1 MVAHDCGQ
9 PFFVFMSGGCQES
22 QSGNRVVS
30 KETCRLTPSGE
41 KSGGFR

>member
-9 PFFVFMSGGCQES
+9 PFLYFCQGWYKES

-30 KETCRLTPSGE
+30 EEAVYLTTSGR
-41 KSGGFR
+41 KSGGLR

>member
-1 MVAHDCGQ
+1 MWATI
-9 PFFVFMSGGCQES
+9 FVFLSGGCQES

-30 KETCRLTPSGE
+30 EEAGYLTPSGE

>member
-9 PFFVFMSGGCQES
+9 PFLYFCQGCQES

-30 KETCRLTPSGE
+30 KETYRLTPSGE